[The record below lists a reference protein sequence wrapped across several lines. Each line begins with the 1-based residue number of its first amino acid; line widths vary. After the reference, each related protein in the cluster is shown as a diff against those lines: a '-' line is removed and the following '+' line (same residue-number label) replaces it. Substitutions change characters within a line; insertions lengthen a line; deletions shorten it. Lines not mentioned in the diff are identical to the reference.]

1 LTFKSVTMKVHLF
14 IALALGLLSICR
26 AQSKPDL
33 IGTTAPAKSIDL
45 RTIEEKSFDPLMLKV
60 GEIRKPAGDYAEK
73 KEQLH
78 QQRSK
83 QAAVAS
89 LQLAAKTKETTADPL
104 ISSLLQFNANLPNG
118 TPNDNSCAISDSGYI
133 VSVVN
138 TNMVVYN
145 DTGKQLLYRN
155 LGSFASSLSLPGSI
169 SDPRVIYDPLAKK
182 FIMVFF
188 SGNNSTNS
196 TIVVAFSKTS
206 NPLSPWNFYAIDGNP
221 KNDTTW
227 SDYPIISITKDDFFV
242 TFNHLKDNESWKAGF
257 RYSAIWQI
265 DKERGYNGDSLKYNF
280 WNNIKHNGS
289 AIWSV
294 CPVMKS
300 GTPADNK
307 SYFLSVR
314 PSALSNDT
322 VFLHTIS
329 NSYKSG
335 NAVFSTQVLKTNLN
349 YGLAPDAIQ
358 KDLQRLATND
368 ARVLHAIELN
378 NKIFYVQNCIR
389 PSSMNAGI
397 YLGSI
402 DQINSNPIAIGKIIG
417 YDSMELGYPAIVQI
431 GKFPQ
436 DEKCLIYVNFVKKNG
451 FAGAMALYKDKQNN
465 ISAPLILKEGEGNV
479 NRLLD
484 SAERWGDY
492 SGIQQYY
499 QDPTAV
505 LVAGYYARIN
515 GQHGTLVAKVV
526 LLDSNL
532 TSSIT
537 PISAHAA
544 GIFPNPTIET
554 FNVSFDLTQS
564 EKISAELFNLKG
576 ERLKLLLEDFYNPGK
591 YQFQFNLSPLA
602 AGTYLLKLSFLQSG
616 ETITKQIIK
625 SEGR

>member
-1 LTFKSVTMKVHLF
+1 MTKSALMKIYLFFALT
-14 IALALGLLSICR
+14 LGLLSMGQ
-26 AQSKPDL
+26 AQSSPYL
-33 IGTTAPAKSIDL
+33 RGVAAPAVSIDIQSL
-45 RTIEEKSFDPLMLKV
+45 EENSFDPIMLKV
-60 GEIRKPAGDYAEK
+60 GEIRKPAGDYVEK
-73 KEQLH
+73 KRQLH
-78 QQRSK
+78 EQRLK
-83 QAAVAS
+83 QVTNAPLQPAS
-89 LQLAAKTKETTADPL
+89 KTKETTVDPL
-104 ISSLLQFNANLPNG
+104 ISSMLQFNANLPNG

-138 TNMVVYN
+138 TNMIVYN

-155 LGSFASSLSLPGSI
+155 LGSFASSLTLSGSI
-169 SDPRVIYDPLAKK
+169 SDPRVIFDPLAKK

-188 SGNNSTNS
+188 SGNNSSNS

-206 NPLSPWNFYAIDGNP
+206 NPLSPWNFYAINGNP

-257 RYSAIWQI
+257 RYAAIWQI

-280 WNNIKHNGS
+280 WSNIKHNGN

-300 GTPADNK
+300 GVPADNK

-335 NAVFSTQVLKTNLN
+335 NAVFSTQVLKTNVN

-378 NKIFYVQNCIR
+378 DKIFYVQNCIR
-389 PSSMNAGI
+389 PASMNAGI

-402 DQINSNPIAIGKIIG
+402 DKISSTPIVSGKIIG

-484 SAERWGDY
+484 SVERWGDY

-505 LVAGYYARIN
+505 LVAGYYGRIN

-532 TSSIT
+532 TSAMNVVPT
-537 PISAHAA
+537 QSAD
-544 GIFPNPTIET
+544 IFPNPTVESFHIH
-554 FNVSFDLTQS
+554 FDLTQS
-564 EKISAELFNLKG
+564 EKISAELFNLAG
-576 ERLKLLLEDFYNPGK
+576 ERMQLLLEDFYNPGK

-602 AGTYLLKLSFLQSG
+602 IGTYVLKLSFHQSKQ
-616 ETITKQIIK
+616 TITKQVIK
-625 SEGR
+625 TEGR